1 MIVLGLLVRFS
12 YKVVLVTG
20 LLLFFG
26 HNISNY
32 ITAPQGGPLGILWN
46 VLLATPG
53 TVVPLSGSHFVGV
66 FYTILP
72 WAGVMLVGY
81 SVGYWFRKEV
91 TASERRKKLL
101 VTGISL
107 ISLFILLRI
116 TNWYGNPS
124 DWDGKSILTFLNTS
138 KYPPSLLYLCM
149 TLGPA
154 LIILALAEGVKGKW
168 VNIIST
174 YGKVPFFYYL
184 LHFYFIHTLLVITF
198 FATNHTSAQIVDPNS
213 PFLFRPTQFGF
224 SLWVVYAIWIG
235 VVLLLYFPCRWYSN
249 YKATHSHWWLKYV

>member
-1 MIVLGLLVRFS
+1 
-12 YKVVLVTG
+12 
-20 LLLFFG
+20 
-26 HNISNY
+26 
-32 ITAPQGGPLGILWN
+32 LWN
-46 VLLATPG
+46 ILLTTPG
-53 TVVPLSGSHFVGV
+53 TVFPLSSSHFVGV

-91 TASERRKKLL
+91 TMADRRKKLL

-107 ISLFILLRI
+107 IGLFILLRT
-116 TNWYGNPS
+116 TNLYGNPS
-124 DWDGKSILTFLNTS
+124 DWDGKSLLTFLNTS

-154 LIILALAEGVKGKW
+154 LIILALVETLNGKW
-168 VNIIST
+168 VDIVST

-184 LHFYFIHTLLVITF
+184 LHFYLIHTLLVITF
-198 FATNHTSAQIVDPNS
+198 FATNHTAEQIADTNS
-213 PFLFRPTQFGF
+213 PFLFRPTQFGY

-235 VVLLLYFPCRWYSN
+235 VVLVLYFPCRWYSK
-249 YKATHSHWWLKYV
+249 YKATHGQWWLKYV